1 MALPPGARGTME
13 PEDDR
18 SGGRTSAAESPMRVR
33 GMSAMTGTA
42 KVLRYAAFTL
52 MMLLG
57 LLGGLFVAGYAF
69 EDLSTWAAIGST
81 AAWLL
86 PTVALGVVAFR
97 YPNESA
103 PWFAGLTGVVAVL
116 TLLDSAVQVVD
127 RDAVGPVAAIGVF
140 ALAVSLAVL
149 GLRRAALAGLLLVL
163 LGLAQLGA
171 TVVGFA
177 DELRGGG
184 GPSLGDLLT
193 TSGGVIVTPVVL
205 VGLLYLVAG
214 SLTHESPRFR
224 HLPPSV
230 HPAH

>member
-1 MALPPGARGTME
+1 
-13 PEDDR
+13 
-18 SGGRTSAAESPMRVR
+18 
-33 GMSAMTGTA
+33 MTGTA

-52 MMLLG
+52 MILVG
-57 LLGGLFVAGYAF
+57 LLGGLVVAGYAF

-103 PWFAGLTGVVAVL
+103 PWFVGLTGVAAVL

-127 RDAVGPVAAIGVF
+127 RDAVGPVATIGVF

-163 LGLAQLGA
+163 LGLAQLGG
-171 TVVGFA
+171 TVLGFA
-177 DELRGGG
+177 DELRDGGG
-184 GPSLGDLLT
+184 GPGLGDLLT

-224 HLPPSV
+224 HLPPSA